1 MSDTLLVER
10 RDNGVVLLTL
20 NLPDRRNAMTEEL
33 TAAWVAQM
41 EELAVDQELR
51 AVVVAAAGTA
61 FCAGG
66 DLSWLSVD
74 PGSVAPMG
82 LRAKMYPFYRAWLR
96 IRDLP
101 VPSIAAVQGAAVGA
115 GLCLALACD
124 LRFAGPRARFSAPFT
139 ALGMHPGMAASW
151 LLPEA
156 VGMPRAR
163 DIFYTGRVV
172 GAEEAVS
179 WGLASEV
186 AEDVLAR
193 ALEAADKIAAAAPV
207 ATRLT
212 KAALAHP
219 YRPITEALEWEA
231 AAQPITM
238 ATQDLQEGLAAA
250 GERRTPRFIGR

>member
-1 MSDTLLVER
+1 MSEILLVER
-10 RDNGVVLLTL
+10 RDNGVVQLTL

-33 TAAWVAQM
+33 TAAWGAAM
-41 EELAVDQELR
+41 DELSGDQQLR
-51 AVVVAAAGTA
+51 AVVVTGAGSA

-74 PGSVAPMG
+74 PSNVTPMQ

-124 LRFAGPRARFSAPFT
+124 VRFVAPRGRFSAPFT

-163 DIFYTGRVV
+163 EMFYTGRVV

-179 WGLASEV
+179 WGLAAAV
-186 AEDVLAR
+186 ADDVVAR
-193 ALEAADKIAAAAPV
+193 ALEAAAVIAAAAPI

-231 AAQPITM
+231 AAQPMTM
-238 ATQDLQEGLAAA
+238 ATNDLQEGLAAA
-250 GERRTPRFIGR
+250 GERRSPHFTGR